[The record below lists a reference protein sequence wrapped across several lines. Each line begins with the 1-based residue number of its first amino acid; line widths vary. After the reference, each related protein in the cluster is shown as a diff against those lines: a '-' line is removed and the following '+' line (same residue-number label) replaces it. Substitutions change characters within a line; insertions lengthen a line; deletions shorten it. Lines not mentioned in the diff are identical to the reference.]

1 MFTVRTSLS
10 SLSLSPLFFLSL
22 SSSLSLSLSLSLS
35 TTLLSLSVQAGVHHG
50 DISLSGLLS
59 LGTLQSIGRDHTG
72 AALNFTAV
80 TAAIYWC
87 CQPPAESLWRDGL
100 LCTHRLFTKST
111 CRLESR
117 THLRVRISESNR
129 ILTRYEV
136 VFFVLVGLATGA
148 CGGLLVRAVEVAA
161 RLRAKVAR
169 PTPPL
174 LSFYFCFPTPPLLSF
189 NFCFRGGWK
198 SGAHAVG
205 AAWQVLGRSRVLR
218 VAEALLI
225 SAGTS
230 ALITF
235 LARSASEDNACRPN
249 GSRLALPVGLESPTP
264 PAGLESSAL
273 LELL

>member
-22 SSSLSLSLSLSLS
+22 SSSLSLSLSLSLP

-174 LSFYFCFPTPPLLSF
+174 LSF